1 VWEYIGLTISA
12 GSKLSTGTD
21 KLSHHYFPAQEDNI
35 SAGSNIP
42 TGIDVSVPVEYIQ
55 PVLIL

>member
-1 VWEYIGLTISA
+1 VWEYIDLTIST

-42 TGIDVSVPVEYIQ
+42 TATDVSVPVEDIQ